1 MEKKSIRRVVSLAVL
16 LALLI
21 GVMPLLKITTGLA
34 DDAKPISAR
43 VNGFPQTDGANLVD
57 IMTKNKLNY
66 IESVEVV
73 SGVITEADFRD
84 LKAKGL
90 NSQLNLIV
98 MKTMQVPSIT
108 DPTVFDG
115 CPSTRS
121 IHVLSSMVAQYRA
134 ASDGDTSD
142 TKWYGFDIV
151 DVAPE
156 IMLPGDKPHV
166 VVDSKEIIDVDLNV
180 YAPLANQSPQDI
192 AEVDD
197 ANKYKIN
204 QAVWSTSE
212 TGFVSGNFEA
222 DKSYK
227 TLIELK
233 AESGYYFSA
242 TIKPNLNNLTTYSG
256 KNVALTPVVGAV
268 NITSVDTTND
278 TLTFEVTYPPA
289 STVDPPKKQSS
300 SPRAVASPVLIN
312 VDAPVPGSALNLNA
326 TYTVTPPAN
335 FVSGA
340 VIWKDARGNAVT
352 SVPND
357 TTMSTAYVA
366 EVTIVISDD
375 TFPTTPIVN
384 VTPNTGDLY
393 FYVPV
398 ISDIKVES
406 LGTTLKFKA
415 TYTKKQNNIPKAS
428 VDIWSPMGADT
439 IKDVTKTAVTATE
452 QFTVRQNST
461 LWHDDT
467 TPLTIGGTFPSSGK
481 FKTQFVLVPEP
492 GYTLSVGT
500 EIFITDTNP
509 APVKLY
515 RPLTPKK
522 VLNPDGTLTVTVEYE
537 YNTGAHVHD
546 QLVFDG
552 PPIKDTN
559 GNYTNIID
567 SFLEADV
574 VLEVKGVTCST
585 CGEDVTSLCTFIWY
599 KLYEKPG
606 EQSRYEKVEGP
617 RYTFENDN
625 KILKIKGITKD
636 DAEPRY
642 LVETK
647 CGTKVQNSPYVTIY
661 LGDSSMPD
669 PYFDPPIVNCDI
681 GVDKTLEVKSG
692 LPDPQ
697 PSMKYEWRKG
707 AIPANGIPTGA
718 IIGQNSPT
726 LILRNPQATD
736 AGFYNVTVT
745 NEKNG
750 KSKPAQVEVKV
761 SVAPADLI
769 PILPKDIYTLDFKA
783 PVTGDTPVMLKAPA
797 NANYTIEHK
806 WRNATSIVAPPSKFA
821 AGKSYIADVTIIPKN
836 GYRIGNVGDA
846 FIEIDV
852 MNNYLSKTFKE
863 MGENGS
869 YCRLEVKFSTT
880 MNPDKKDQSQ
890 LQYVTNIPERKTY
903 GDADFA
909 VSVRGGSGDGAI
921 TFTSSDDKVLSVKDV
936 KGNDA
941 VISVVGGGTATI
953 TATKAGGKDTEN
965 NYNPA
970 TVISNKITV
979 APKILVVK
987 ASDKTIKAGMTTEV
1001 YPVDISGFVRGDN
1014 AYSLAGFESPTAVA
1028 NIPKVEETVDK
1039 TTKKK
1044 KDEPVK
1050 TPAEILAEEQAK
1062 LDKLCGKFEI
1072 VPSGGKPTSAY
1083 VFRYVTGTL
1092 TINRTGIADAP
1103 PPFENFIRDDSI
1115 TIEDRKNGIL
1125 LTDFSEKGI
1134 FKAGTQLCV
1143 VNETYT
1149 LTDEEKALYNANI
1162 NATVKGKQLAQ
1173 IYDISL
1179 KLDGTPIQPND
1190 DVLVDIDL
1198 ASNLKGRYT
1207 DLQIAYI
1214 SDYGDIT
1221 IMPHAVNADKIT
1233 FLTDHFSKYAIIGTS
1248 RYGAGSGGGSGVNV
1262 IPGGNGSDVPQ
1273 TSDANPYLM
1282 LFIGLAVI
1290 SGTTI
1295 IKIKSSEKSKV
1306 DL

>member
-300 SPRAVASPVLIN
+300 SPKVMIPSVIVDLRSPIIDGNTAIAAPTIGANYKVESTSWYNNGVPMSIPEKFTAGGDFKATIVVKPNDPLDDFTGATVTVKDPNMGTQYVGTVNSTIASGSITIDITYAAAVKNITNP
-312 VDAPVPGSALNLNA
+312 ALNLKSPYGGRLAEVA
-326 TYTVTPPAN
+326 TPEPAVTPQFTVASTTWTRNDTEPIAIGSMFPDGGKYVVEIKLDAIAPN
-335 FVSGA
+335 VFPPTAIPSAFDPNSGTQYRHGSPESINVAADGTSMTFKLPYAVNAGNCTHTSLKVSGP
-340 VIWKDARGNAVT
+340 R
-352 SVPND
+352 VPIPPNYTD
-357 TTMSTAYVA
+357 TTNSVEPKPDNTA
-366 EVTIVISDD
+366 ELIVS
-375 TFPTTPIVN
+375 
-384 VTPNTGDLY
+384 
-393 FYVPV
+393 
-398 ISDIKVES
+398 KVECGS
-406 LGTTLKFKA
+406 CF
-415 TYTKKQNNIPKAS
+415 
-428 VDIWSPMGADT
+428 
-439 IKDVTKTAVTATE
+439 KDVTADCYYSWRRVNRVIPGSPYQPLTNRVMGANVY
-452 QFTVRQNST
+452 TVRNITKPDGEYDYYVNITLDGVQDGKNSDYVY
-461 LWHDDT
+461 LKLDDNIWID
-467 TPLTIGGTFPSSGK
+467 PYF
-481 FKTQFVLVPEP
+481 EP
-492 GYTLSVGT
+492 PVVNCYVSDNVTLSV
-500 EIFITDTNP
+500 
-509 APVKLY
+509 KL
-515 RPLTPKK
+515 
-522 VLNPDGTLTVTVEYE
+522 
-537 YNTGAHVHD
+537 
-546 QLVFDG
+546 
-552 PPIKDTN
+552 
-559 GNYTNIID
+559 
-567 SFLEADV
+567 
-574 VLEVKGVTCST
+574 
-585 CGEDVTSLCTFIWY
+585 
-599 KLYEKPG
+599 
-606 EQSRYEKVEGP
+606 
-617 RYTFENDN
+617 
-625 KILKIKGITKD
+625 
-636 DAEPRY
+636 
-642 LVETK
+642 
-647 CGTKVQNSPYVTIY
+647 
-661 LGDSSMPD
+661 
-669 PYFDPPIVNCDI
+669 DPPVPEN
-681 GVDKTLEVKSG
+681 L
-692 LPDPQ
+692 
-697 PSMKYEWRKG
+697 KYEWRAGKK
-707 AIPANGIPTGA
+707 PTTGA
-718 IIGQNSPT
+718 ATGTILYTGYAPDFT
-726 LILRNPQATD
+726 LRNIKATD

-761 SVAPADLI
+761 HVAPADLI